1 MRLKYFMDEKMS
13 NELLIV
19 SPDHQLSTMLNS
31 ALSTEFSLHKCITE
45 LPTLNEIESISPSL
59 IIIDA
64 NLFDEDPEKNLACF
78 RAGYKTLIYGGYW
91 SDSKQI
97 RAYTEGMSGYC
108 VENAKAVIIMEAVK
122 SILKGDIWIKHNLI
136 STVINSL
143 LLRKQDKTSK
153 KYLENDPFRLLSR
166 RELDVVERVQ
176 TGESNREI
184 ADKLCISERTVK
196 AHLSSTFKKLNVP
209 DRLHLVVFL
218 QRYSM

>member
-1 MRLKYFMDEKMS
+1 MS

-19 SPDHQLSTMLNS
+19 CPDQQLSTMLDS
-31 ALSTEFSLHKCITE
+31 ALSAEFTVHECTTE

-64 NLFDEDPEKNLACF
+64 NLFDENPEKILDYF
-78 RAGYKTLIYGGYW
+78 RAGYKTLIYGGDW
-91 SDSKQI
+91 PDSKQI
-97 RAYTEGMSGYC
+97 KAYTEGMSGYC
-108 VENAKAVIIMEAVK
+108 VGNVKAVVIIEAVK
-122 SILKGDIWIKHNLI
+122 SILKGDIWIKRNLI

-143 LLRKQDKTSK
+143 LQRKQDDTSK
-153 KYLENDPFRLLSR
+153 KYLENNLSELLSG
-166 RELDVVERVQ
+166 RELEVVKRVQ

-184 ADKLCISERTVK
+184 ADKLYISERTVK

-209 DRLHLVVFL
+209 DRLHLVVLL

>member
-1 MRLKYFMDEKMS
+1 MS
-13 NELLIV
+13 DDLLIV
-19 SPDHQLSTMLNS
+19 CPGQQLFTMLNS
-31 ALSTEFSLHKCITE
+31 ALSTEFSIHECISE

-64 NLFDEDPEKNLACF
+64 NLFDKNPEKILACF
-78 RAGYKTLIYGGYW
+78 GAGYKSLIYGGDW

-97 RAYTEGMSGYC
+97 KAYTEGMSGYC
-108 VENAKAVIIMEAVK
+108 VENAKAVILMEAVK

-143 LLRKQDKTSK
+143 LQRKQDDVSK
-153 KYLENDPFRLLSR
+153 KYFENNLSELLSG
-166 RELDVVERVQ
+166 RELEVVERVQ

>member
-1 MRLKYFMDEKMS
+1 MT

-19 SPDHQLSTMLNS
+19 CPDQQSFSMLNS
-31 ALSTEFSLHKCITE
+31 ALSTEFSVHECVTE
-45 LPTLNEIESISPSL
+45 LPTLNKIESISPSL
-59 IIIDA
+59 IILDA
-64 NLFDEDPEKNLACF
+64 NLFDENPEKNLAYF
-78 RAGYKTLIYGGYW
+78 SAGYKTLIYGGDW

-97 RAYTEGMSGYC
+97 KAYTEGMSGYC
-108 VENAKAVIIMEAVK
+108 VESAETVVIVEAVK

-143 LLRKQDKTSK
+143 LQRKKDDASK
-153 KYLENDPFRLLSR
+153 NHFKNNLSELLSG
-166 RELDVVERVQ
+166 RELEVVERVQ

>member
-1 MRLKYFMDEKMS
+1 MT

-19 SPDHQLSTMLNS
+19 CPDQQLFSMLKS
-31 ALSTEFSLHKCITE
+31 ALSTEFSVHECVTE
-45 LPTLNEIESISPSL
+45 LPTLNKIESISPSL
-59 IIIDA
+59 IILDA
-64 NLFDEDPEKNLACF
+64 NLFDENPEKNLALF
-78 RAGYKTLIYGGYW
+78 SAGYKTLIYGGDW
-91 SDSKQI
+91 P
-97 RAYTEGMSGYC
+97 AYTEGMSGYC
-108 VENAKAVIIMEAVK
+108 VESAEAVVILEAVK

-143 LLRKQDKTSK
+143 LQRKKDDASK
-153 KYLENDPFRLLSR
+153 NHFKNNLSELLSG
-166 RELDVVERVQ
+166 RELEVVERVQ

>member
-1 MRLKYFMDEKMS
+1 MS

-19 SPDHQLSTMLNS
+19 CPDEQLYTIVNS
-31 ALSTEFSLHKCITE
+31 ALSAEFSVHECTTE
-45 LPTLNEIESISPSL
+45 LPTCECTTELPTVNEIESISPSL
-59 IIIDA
+59 IIIDT
-64 NLFDEDPEKNLACF
+64 NLFDENPEKILDYF
-78 RAGYKTLIYGGYW
+78 RAGYKTLIYGGDW

-97 RAYTEGMSGYC
+97 KAYTEGMSGYC
-108 VENAKAVIIMEAVK
+108 VENAKTVVIAEAIK

-143 LLRKQDKTSK
+143 LQRKEDDASK
-153 KYLENDPFRLLSR
+153 KYPENNLSELLSG
-166 RELDVVERVQ
+166 RELEVVERVQ

>member
-1 MRLKYFMDEKMS
+1 MS
-13 NELLIV
+13 NDLLIV
-19 SPDHQLSTMLNS
+19 CPDQQLFTMLNS
-31 ALSTEFSLHKCITE
+31 ALSTEFSVHECITE

-59 IIIDA
+59 TIIDA
-64 NLFDEDPEKNLACF
+64 HLFDENPEKYIAFF
-78 RAGYKTLIYGGYW
+78 RAGYKTLIYGGDW

-97 RAYTEGMSGYC
+97 KAYTEGMSGYC
-108 VENAKAVIIMEAVK
+108 VENAKAVVIFEAVK

-143 LLRKQDKTSK
+143 LQRKQDVVSK
-153 KYLENDPFRLLSR
+153 KYFENNLSELLSG
-166 RELDVVERVQ
+166 RELEVVERVQ

-184 ADKLCISERTVK
+184 AEKLCISERTVK

>member
-1 MRLKYFMDEKMS
+1 MS

-19 SPDHQLSTMLNS
+19 CPDEQLSTIVNS
-31 ALSTEFSLHKCITE
+31 ALSAEFSVHECTTELPTCECITE
-45 LPTLNEIESISPSL
+45 LPTVNEIESISPSL
-59 IIIDA
+59 IIIDT
-64 NLFDEDPEKNLACF
+64 NLFDENPEKILDYF
-78 RAGYKTLIYGGYW
+78 RAGYKTLIYGGDW

-97 RAYTEGMSGYC
+97 KAYTEGMSGYC
-108 VENAKAVIIMEAVK
+108 VENAKAIVIIEAVK

-143 LLRKQDKTSK
+143 LQRKKDDASK
-153 KYLENDPFRLLSR
+153 KYPENNLSELLSG
-166 RELDVVERVQ
+166 RELEVVERVQ

>member
-1 MRLKYFMDEKMS
+1 MS

-19 SPDHQLSTMLNS
+19 CPDQQLSTMLDL
-31 ALSTEFSLHKCITE
+31 ALSTEFSLHECITE

-64 NLFDEDPEKNLACF
+64 NLFDENPEINLACF
-78 RAGYKTLIYGGYW
+78 RAGYKTLIYGGDW

-108 VENAKAVIIMEAVK
+108 DENVKAVIITEAVK

-143 LLRKQDKTSK
+143 LQRKQDDTSK
-153 KYLENDPFRLLSR
+153 RYLENNLSELLSG
-166 RELDVVERVQ
+166 RELEVVECVQ

-209 DRLHLVVFL
+209 DRLHLVVLL